1 MGSANKAA
9 ADGGDVVAAAAGTAE
24 TGTAG
29 EMVGTAE
36 GKVQMTS
43 QEADLEAARLRE
55 TYPVVKFMNAA
66 ALQRE
71 DTCLLCGEECPC
83 MRVVAQKVLEAR
95 CGEEVRSLRVDDTKH
110 RACARYVEVDGEP
123 QVLLC
128 AQPVERSMDSHAK
141 SLLYHDALTGV
152 YNRRFY
158 EDSLRHQYMAAGV
171 AIIDLDDFKMVNDTL
186 GHHVGDLAIRTAAQA
201 MLSCVRETDMLVRYG
216 GDEFVLVLPGI
227 ASEDFAQKLKF
238 MSKRV
243 AETAMPGY
251 PQVALS
257 ASIGGVLAAGRT
269 IEDAVRQADKLM
281 YKAKQQRGLV
291 LMEGDLA
298 DTPAYHKPVLLI
310 IDDSEMN
317 REILKVMLADDYDI
331 LEADCGEKGLELLE
345 SERANISMVLLDIVM
360 PGIDGFEVLSRMT
373 REGWIDDI
381 PVIMI
386 SSEDSDEVVLNAY
399 ELGASDYI
407 TRPFDARVVRH
418 RVKNVMRLYA
428 NQRRLSNMLSQQFYE
443 RERESRMLVDIMAG
457 VMELRN
463 GESGKHV
470 LHIRVLTEILL
481 ERLVQKSDRYDIT
494 GQQRATIAMA
504 STLHDIGKM
513 AIDDSILNK
522 PGRLTPEE
530 YEVMK
535 THTVIGAQML
545 ERLEQYQS
553 SELVRTAEEICRW
566 HHERWDGHGYPDGLV
581 GDEIPI
587 AAQVVSLVDVYDALT
602 SERVYKKAI
611 PHEETM
617 RMILDG
623 QCGQFNPLLLECLVD
638 VQDKIRDL
646 GEIQLAPPQGLIGT
660 GGRCPAQEA
669 R

>member
-1 MGSANKAA
+1 MSSDDTSLA
-9 ADGGDVVAAAAGTAE
+9 TE
-24 TGTAG
+24 
-29 EMVGTAE
+29 
-36 GKVQMTS
+36 KVQMT
-43 QEADLEAARLRE
+43 LEELDFETARLRE
-55 TYPVVKFMNAA
+55 SYPVVRLLDEKELEEESN
-66 ALQRE
+66 
-71 DTCLLCGEECPC
+71 CLLCGEDCPC
-83 MRVVAQKVLEAR
+83 MRVVAQEVFEAR
-95 CGEEVRSLRVDDTKH
+95 GGKQERLLRVGDSAHK
-110 RACARYVEVDGEP
+110 ASVRYVEVDGEP
-123 QVLLC
+123 RVLLC
-128 AQPVERSMDSHAK
+128 ARPLECKGEARTDQ
-141 SLLYHDALTGV
+141 LLYHDALTGV

-158 EDSLRHQYMAAGV
+158 EDTLRHQYLAAGV

-186 GHHVGDLAIRTAAQA
+186 GHHVGDLAISTAAQA
-201 MLSCVRETDMLVRYG
+201 MRACIRDTDMLVRYG

-227 ASEDFAQKLKF
+227 AAEDFANKLKL
-238 MSKRV
+238 MAKRV
-243 AETAMPGY
+243 ADTAVPGY

-257 ASIGGVLAAGRT
+257 ASMGGVVAAGRT

-281 YKAKQQRGLV
+281 YKAKQQRGCV
-291 LMEGDLA
+291 FMEGDLKDA
-298 DTPAYHKPVLLI
+298 PEYHKPVLLI

-317 REILKVMLADDYDI
+317 REILKVMLKDDYEI
-331 LEADCGEKGLELLE
+331 LEASCGEDGLTILE
-345 SERANISMVLLDIVM
+345 TERANVSMVLLDIVM
-360 PGIDGFEVLSRMT
+360 PGIDGFDVLTRMR
-373 REGWIDDI
+373 REGWVDDI

-470 LHIRVLTEILL
+470 LHIRNLTEILL
-481 ERLVQKSDRYDIT
+481 ERLTQKSDRYDIT
-494 GQQRATIAMA
+494 SQQRATIAMA

-522 PGRLTPEE
+522 PGKLTSEE
-530 YEVMK
+530 FEIMK

-553 SELVRTAEEICRW
+553 SELVKTAGQICRW
-566 HHERWDGHGYPDGLV
+566 HHERWDGRGYPDGLS
-581 GDEIPI
+581 GDQIPI

-611 PHEETM
+611 PHDETI

-623 QCGQFNPLLLECLVD
+623 QCGQFNPLLLECLLD
-638 VQDKIRDL
+638 VQDRVRSVEEL
-646 GEIQLAPPQGLIGT
+646 ESPPPIG
-660 GGRCPAQEA
+660 
-669 R
+669 